1 MKYGAWVEKTIHEF
15 HEVEAESP
23 DDALELIRTGK
34 STVTD
39 EQETHDIGDVE
50 KVL

>member
-23 DDALELIRTGK
+23 DAALEMIRAGR
-34 STVTD
+34 STLTD
-39 EQETHDIGDVE
+39 TQETHHISDVE